1 MEPSAGDT
9 WSRAQSTWGT
19 CRSLAGRPR
28 AQPGCTA
35 RHGGASL
42 SDTQC
47 SARAHEHV
55 CACAHSAATC
65 ARGMPA
71 LCLCA
76 FLSVR
81 VDSLS
86 SSCDTAVGQK
96 VGHTPS
102 TWDQAPRQEAESSA
116 SSGGRRVSPR
126 DRHDPHTMR
135 RPGTGS
141 RCVEKGRRAL
151 GPVTPSPVGTAPPQ
165 ERPPPPTS
173 WTRD

>member
-1 MEPSAGDT
+1 ML
-9 WSRAQSTWGT
+9 RAHGARAEAWPGGPA
-19 CRSLAGRPR
+19 RSPA
-28 AQPGCTA
+28 A
-35 RHGGASL
+35 RHGTGGPRCRTHNAL
-42 SDTQC
+42 H
-47 SARAHEHV
+47 AHV
-55 CACAHSAATC
+55 NTCVRVRSAATC

-76 FLSVR
+76 FLSVH
-81 VDSLS
+81 VGSLS